1 MYINKDGLNL
11 PVSDSERVLAAQ
23 IPESPGAASPDS
35 TADNSPGFAP
45 ISPDT
50 PSWGPP
56 NSDSSPGFAPISPD
70 TPSWGPPA
78 GDNSP
83 GFAPISPDTPSWGPP
98 AGDNSPGFAPISPDT
113 PSWGPPSGSSPC
125 IPCWGPS
132 CGNTGCGSIIITP
145 GQNPGSRSASIR
157 FLHAASNQP
166 SVNIS
171 LGRRTVIQNMQ
182 FGNFTPY
189 YIDRGS
195 QSTLVT
201 VTNAQTGQTLYNRYI
216 NFADAAA
223 YTVSIINDGSGIS
236 LFTLTDMPCTNR
248 NSGCLRAVNL
258 SSNSGPVDI
267 FLSGYGRIFQRV
279 NQLEPTGY
287 LSIGQGTYRAF
298 VSEALPCPAN
308 TPVTMT
314 NDYVE
319 CSNTRIAIM
328 NSATF
333 NLMNTVSY
341 TLYIIGLA
349 YQFPALQ
356 ILPLESDLVY

>member
-56 NSDSSPGFAPISPD
+56 NSDS
-70 TPSWGPPA
+70 
-78 GDNSP
+78 
-83 GFAPISPDTPSWGPP
+83 
-98 AGDNSPGFAPISPDT
+98 SPGFAPISPDT

-267 FLSGYGRIFQRV
+267 FLSGYGRIFQRARELTV
-279 NQLEPTGY
+279 P
-287 LSIGQGTYRAF
+287 LS
-298 VSEALPCPAN
+298 PKH
-308 TPVTMT
+308 
-314 NDYVE
+314 
-319 CSNTRIAIM
+319 
-328 NSATF
+328 
-333 NLMNTVSY
+333 
-341 TLYIIGLA
+341 
-349 YQFPALQ
+349 FPAPQTRL
-356 ILPLESDLVY
+356 LP